1 MFYMT
6 IEQERRELDRQ
17 WQKLEREK
25 KDFSMMIDF
34 ETRRMEREQELFDMK
49 VKILEEELMKLAA
62 EKKEVELKKSFYEQL
77 AMREEESR
85 RRLEESVVIRGEMF
99 FRGVG
104 NKKSLKKRYKDLI
117 KIYHPDNLNGDKD
130 TIQEINMEYEKM
142 KSLYE

>member
-1 MFYMT
+1 MT

-117 KIYHPDNLNGDKD
+117 KIYHPDNVDGDNS
-130 TIQEINMEYEKM
+130 TVLAITEEYETLSQM
-142 KSLYE
+142 FG